1 MDRQTV
7 IECSD
12 VGRVYS
18 TRTLTGKREVVALKG
33 VDLSV
38 ERGIIFGLLGP
49 NGAGKT
55 TLIRILA
62 TLLTPTTGTAKVGG
76 YDVVKGAG
84 DVRKLIGLILGGD
97 RGLYWRLT
105 GPENLRYAA
114 ALNHL
119 DPDAAKKRIAELLEV
134 VGLADA
140 GKRPVEEYSRGMRQR
155 LHIARGLL
163 SDPEIIFMDEPTIG
177 LDPTGSQDIRRMV
190 PELARQGKTVF
201 LTTHY
206 MLEADELCSR
216 LAIINNGTIVA
227 MGKPS
232 EIKRTFSRIAVFEVI
247 LRNTS
252 ADLLDKL
259 TSLEG
264 VGHVTTSSDGPIQK
278 LTIHVAAGA
287 DITAELKDSIG
298 AENLEAMV
306 MRDPTLEEAYLSILR

>member
-1 MDRQTV
+1 MSNHAV
-7 IECSD
+7 IECSN

-18 TRTLTGKREVVALKG
+18 TRTLTGKKEVVALKG

-62 TLLTPTTGTAKVGG
+62 TLLTPTTGTATVGG
-76 YDVVKGAG
+76 HDVVKGAG
-84 DVRKLIGLILGGD
+84 EVRKLIGLILGGD

-105 GPENLRYAA
+105 GPENLRYSA

-119 DPDAAKKRIAELLEV
+119 DPDAAKKRIVELLEV

-140 GKRPVEEYSRGMRQR
+140 GKRPVEQYSRGMRQR

-177 LDPTGSQDIRRMV
+177 LDPMGSQDIRRMV

-216 LAIINNGTIVA
+216 LAIINNGAIVA
-227 MGKPS
+227 MGRPS
-232 EIKRTFSRIAVFEVI
+232 EIKRKFSRIAVFEVI

-259 TSLEG
+259 ASMAE
-264 VGHVTTSSDGPIQK
+264 VRHVTTSSDGPIQK